1 MQYQISTEDH
11 GKLSDDLKKEYRETE
26 VDGKKVFRLKLEGDN
41 APDARLKEFRKTN
54 DDLKKKVDSYG
65 DHTPEKIA
73 ELEAAKKKAEEDL
86 QKLKDKDKQK
96 PTEIQQ
102 AIDAAL
108 EKHNNEV
115 VNPLKQQIKERDEA
129 LELKDLT
136 SSLTQQ
142 ATEKKVLP
150 SAMRDVIGRAQAD
163 GILTKKKSGESGEWL
178 DKLSKDAPHLFEQSN
193 GAGGPGGDPSD
204 PKPVTVDP
212 NDASALSKALLDKS
226 FNPKA
231 MQTPTS

>member
-11 GKLSDDLKKEYRETE
+11 GKLNDDLKKEYRETE

-41 APDARLKEFRKTN
+41 APDARLREFRKNN
-54 DDLKKKVDSYG
+54 DDLKKKNEAFGEY
-65 DHTPEKIA
+65 TPEKIA
-73 ELEAAKKKAEEDL
+73 QLEADKKKAEEAL
-86 QKLKDKDKQK
+86 QKSEDKNKQK

-102 AIDAAL
+102 AVDAAL
-108 EKHNNEV
+108 EKMRSDEI
-115 VNPLKQQIKERDEA
+115 NPLKQQIKDRDEA
-129 LELKDLT
+129 LERKDLISNLST
-136 SSLTQQ
+136 L

-150 SAMRDVIGRAQAD
+150 SALRDVVSRANAE
-163 GILTKKKSGESGEWL
+163 GLLTKKKAGESGEWL

-212 NDASALSKALLDKS
+212 NDAAALSKALLDKS